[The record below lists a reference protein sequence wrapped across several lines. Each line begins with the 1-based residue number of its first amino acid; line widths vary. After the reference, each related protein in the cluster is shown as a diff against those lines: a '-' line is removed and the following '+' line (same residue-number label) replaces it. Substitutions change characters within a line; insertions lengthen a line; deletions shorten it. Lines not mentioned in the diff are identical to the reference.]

1 MAQQLTDKFN
11 YLGGYVD
18 SVMSVETIDELKK
31 LSRSQ
36 KFVGL
41 TTTVLKAAIS
51 SDGLPIPADFWLSES
66 KSGWELKNIAPIDS
80 IDQMSNIPSDYIPK
94 GFEVLTKGGEKFV
107 FDGKDDDGTLRWAD
121 NNSVINKVV
130 SSVVESAVEE
140 AVSKITS
147 GASEAFDT
155 LKEVE
160 DWIKE
165 HGDTPNIDIDG
176 ILSSAKTYTDTKISE
191 IEIPS
196 LDGYASE
203 TYVES
208 AVSESVKYVKKW
220 VEDQGYLTEH
230 QDLSEYAKKT
240 DIPSLE
246 GYATETF
253 VKNAIAEAELSGG
266 DVDLS
271 GYVTK
276 DDIRVMSAQSH
287 THANK
292 DVLDDINAERVDSW
306 DNASK
311 AGGTTLDES
320 IVVTRDAGNYKNG
333 MTIEEGTSVLEVL
346 KNFFKTT
353 YYPSVSTKP
362 SASMELKG
370 ELMEAYEVGTTI
382 EIPEVSIHTVNG
394 KFNYSNYSGV
404 EAVGG
409 DFYEVKIK
417 NELLDGFENFVPTN
431 EYIDGKIVSQ
441 TDIVVEEGV
450 NEIVFGGYAKYN
462 APSNTPITS
471 DGVSTTQTGATSTD
485 NSATWES
492 GEIVLNKTIKVMG
505 YRNIYFGTTDSKDAI
520 SSDLVKSLTASNRV
534 VTEDTILETITE
546 DSKNHNRMIIAV
558 PEGKTLKLVE
568 DSTSTQDLT
577 KLLLITEKKVEI
589 FNENGDDSVIYN
601 VYDKAW
607 AGSFGNETW
616 NIKIKN
622 K

>member
-51 SDGLPIPADFWLSES
+51 SDGSPIPADFWLSES
-66 KSGWELKNIAPIDS
+66 KSGWEIKNIAPIDS

-107 FDGKDDDGTLRWAD
+107 FDGKDDDGLLRWAD

-130 SSVVESAVEE
+130 SGIVETAIDD

-147 GASEAFDT
+147 GASGAFDT

-165 HGDTPNIDIDG
+165 HGEKPNVDVDG
-176 ILSSAKTYTDTKISE
+176 ILASAKTYTDTKISE

-196 LDGYASE
+196 LD
-203 TYVES
+203 
-208 AVSESVKYVKKW
+208 
-220 VEDQGYLTEH
+220 
-230 QDLSEYAKKT
+230 
-240 DIPSLE
+240 

-271 GYVTK
+271 GYATK
-276 DDIRVMSAQSH
+276 DEINVISAQSH

-292 DVLDDINAERVDSW
+292 DVLDNINAERVDSW

-346 KNFFKTT
+346 KNIFKTT

-362 SASMELKG
+362 SASMEFKG

-394 KFNYSNYSGV
+394 KFNYNNYNGV

-417 NELLDGFENFVPTN
+417 NELVDGFSNFIPNT
-431 EYIDGKIVSQ
+431 EYIDEKIASQ
-441 TDIVVEEGV
+441 TNIIVEEGV
-450 NEIVFGGYAKYN
+450 NEIVFDGYAKYN

-471 DGVSTTQTGATSTD
+471 DGVPTTQTGSTSTD

-505 YRNIYFGTTDSKDAI
+505 YRNVYFGTTDSKDAI